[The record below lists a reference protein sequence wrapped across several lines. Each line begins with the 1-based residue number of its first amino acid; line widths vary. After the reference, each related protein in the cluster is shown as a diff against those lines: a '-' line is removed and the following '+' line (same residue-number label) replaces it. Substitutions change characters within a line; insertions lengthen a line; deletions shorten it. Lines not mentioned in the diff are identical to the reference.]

1 MTLPAPVVAAAHAG
15 LAKKADEVVALDL
28 RSSADFTD
36 FFLLLSGQNQR
47 QLVAIADAV
56 LDALRATRAPPGPR
70 RGLPPAGV
78 DPARLLELRRP
89 RHDPPHARL
98 LRPRAAVGRGE
109 AGGGRGVTTAPRD
122 ALAGVVAESRAMREL
137 LPLVL
142 RLAETRS
149 PVLLQG
155 ESGTGKDLV
164 AHWLHYGGPRREG
177 PFIKVHC
184 PSIPGELLESELFGH
199 EKGAFTDA
207 RHAKAGKIEIAAG
220 GTLYFDQVQDLVPPL
235 QAKLLRVIEERRFE
249 RVGGTR
255 TLEVDVRFVASAN
268 VDLAEAVQTG
278 RFREDLFHRL
288 NVVPLRLEPLR
299 NRRED
304 VLPLAEAFLAR
315 ERERGATA
323 ASGFAPET
331 VGVLKGYLWPGN
343 VRELRSVVERC
354 ALVVPSG
361 EVPPAALPP
370 QIVEQPSTL
379 WAGRDRRPTLK
390 DVEQAYIRWVLDAV
404 GGSQTRA
411 AAVLG
416 ISRKALW
423 EKRRRYGIG

>member
-1 MTLPAPVVAAAHAG
+1 VR
-15 LAKKADEVVALDL
+15 E
-28 RSSADFTD
+28 S
-36 FFLLLSGQNQR
+36 LS
-47 QLVAIADAV
+47 
-56 LDALRATRAPPGPR
+56 
-70 RGLPPAGV
+70 
-78 DPARLLELRRP
+78 
-89 RHDPPHARL
+89 
-98 LRPRAAVGRGE
+98 
-109 AGGGRGVTTAPRD
+109 
-122 ALAGVVAESRAMREL
+122 GVVAESRAMREL
-137 LPLVL
+137 VPLVL

-184 PSIPGELLESELFGH
+184 PSIPSELLESELFGH
-199 EKGAFTDA
+199 ERGAFTDA
-207 RHAKAGKIEIAAG
+207 RHAKAGKIEMAAG

-235 QAKLLRVIEERRFE
+235 QAKLLRVVEERRFE
-249 RVGGTR
+249 RVGGVR

-268 VDLAEAVQTG
+268 VDLAEAVRAG
-278 RFREDLFHRL
+278 RFREDLYHRL
-288 NVVPLRLEPLR
+288 NVVPLLLVPLR

-315 ERERGATA
+315 ERARGTTA
-323 ASGFAPET
+323 ATGFAPET
-331 VGVLKGYLWPGN
+331 AEVLKGYLWPGN
-343 VRELRSVVERC
+343 ARELRSVVERA
-354 ALVVPSG
+354 ALVAREG
-361 EVPPAALPP
+361 EVPTSALPP
-370 QIVEQPSTL
+370 QLIEQPATL

-390 DVEQAYIRWVLDAV
+390 DVEQAYIRWVLDAA